1 MLADAANQCVPA
13 YRPRSVERRTLPG
26 VKSAIKARGKRPVVL
41 ARFSAFRDAHYVI
54 HGLDF
59 VSDRFLI
66 RDVLGESCP
75 RPTQDAGRNP
85 PTMQVKSSSTSGLRD
100 CDA

>member
-75 RPTQDAGRNP
+75 RRP
-85 PTMQVKSSSTSGLRD
+85 P
-100 CDA
+100 